1 MKVTNIKFYEN
12 LSREE
17 YVFHAEGGIDTKK
30 LIVAFLSFGNV
41 YKKEINQRRSTPPT
55 PPTLLP
61 RVSMPVGKER
71 KRDWCATALSI
82 THCRWIFLFT
92 TLAERR

>member
-1 MKVTNIKFYEN
+1 MKVTNKKFYES

-17 YVFHAEGGIDTKK
+17 YVFHAEERIDTKK

-41 YKKEINQRRSTPPT
+41 YKKEIHQRRSTPPT

-61 RVSMPVGKER
+61 LLSMPVGKER
-71 KRDWCATALSI
+71 KRDGCATALSI
-82 THCRWIFLFT
+82 AHCRSIFLFT
-92 TLAERR
+92 TLADRR